1 MCCLRE
7 LGAAIKYP
15 IGAGRLG
22 GGWTVVS
29 TEDGGGGGRR
39 LKLVFCCS
47 AGEETSGLDLEGS
60 REW

>member
-1 MCCLRE
+1 MLPAGVGSCNKVSYWSRE
-7 LGAAIKYP
+7 VRRGMD
-15 IGAGRLG
+15 RSVHRR
-22 GGWTVVS
+22 W
-29 TEDGGGGGRR
+29 GGGGRR